1 MIINSLGK
9 PNYNDLNKEFKKQM
23 IWFHTN
29 YMKTERENQM
39 LWINSQISHLN
50 NLKKF
55 VFLFISPG
63 EKLLLLFIEPIGY
76 FN

>member
-1 MIINSLGK
+1 MKIIKCFVIGK
-9 PNYNDLNKEFKKQM
+9 TNYKDVNKDFNKQM
-23 IWFHTN
+23 LWFQTN

-55 VFLFISPG
+55 VFN
-63 EKLLLLFIEPIGY
+63 LLLSY
-76 FN
+76 